1 MGKVLDKIAYLF
13 ISAGSIFWIASILI
27 YKGDI
32 RFQLV
37 SILIIGLGI
46 FCAHFWEEI
55 FYKK

>member
-13 ISAGSIFWIASILI
+13 ISVGSIGWIFSILV

-32 RFQLV
+32 RYQLV